1 MPVRVLHWFSL
12 IWLLNVSPPL
22 PQPPLGFDQPL
33 EDLERQRVIT
43 PQERLGLETGRVGV
57 PIRSNHRSE
66 ACRDGALSRQECAS
80 GVVTRTG
87 SPRVMFQRSRSQP
100 VRIPVSALLAGGRGG
115 FRLESVFAV
124 TPRPLPVP
132 GNGNRALLFPV
143 VGQAFASS
151 GFGWRLHP
159 SAGMAGCSDCLY
171 GMIDIGVI

>member
-12 IWLLNVSPPL
+12 IWLLNVSPPF

-159 SAGMAGCSDCLY
+159 SAGMAGCSDCPY

>member
-1 MPVRVLHWFSL
+1 M
-12 IWLLNVSPPL
+12 
-22 PQPPLGFDQPL
+22 
-33 EDLERQRVIT
+33 
-43 PQERLGLETGRVGV
+43 V
-57 PIRSNHRSE
+57 P
-66 ACRDGALSRQECAS
+66 CRDRSVHLGD
-80 GVVTRTG
+80 VTRTG
-87 SPRVMFQRSRSQP
+87 SPRVIFQRSRSQP

-124 TPRPLPVP
+124 TPRPLPVR

-159 SAGMAGCSDCLY
+159 SAGMAGCSDCPY

>member
-1 MPVRVLHWFSL
+1 M
-12 IWLLNVSPPL
+12 
-22 PQPPLGFDQPL
+22 
-33 EDLERQRVIT
+33 IT
-43 PQERLGLETGRVGV
+43 PQERLGLETARVGV

-124 TPRPLPVP
+124 TLRPLPVR
-132 GNGNRALLFPV
+132 GNGTRALLFRV
-143 VGQAFASS
+143 DGQAFASS

>member
-1 MPVRVLHWFSL
+1 M
-12 IWLLNVSPPL
+12 
-22 PQPPLGFDQPL
+22 
-33 EDLERQRVIT
+33 IT
-43 PQERLGLETGRVGV
+43 PQEWLGLETGRVGV

-124 TPRPLPVP
+124 TPRPLPVR

-151 GFGWRLHP
+151 WFGWRLNP
-159 SAGMAGCSDCLY
+159 SAGMAGCSDCPY